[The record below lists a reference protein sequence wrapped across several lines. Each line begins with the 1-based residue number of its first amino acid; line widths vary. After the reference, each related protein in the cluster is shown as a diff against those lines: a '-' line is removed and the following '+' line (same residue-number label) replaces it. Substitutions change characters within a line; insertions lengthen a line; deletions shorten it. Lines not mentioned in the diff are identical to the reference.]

1 MRKISTILCP
11 IDFDVNSLATLD
23 WARELARE
31 SNASLHML
39 HVVTQ
44 NYPLL
49 MSAPF
54 LISRARECAY
64 IQLQEIARESLCD
77 VDHHLVLKTGSP
89 AELIIKTAQELKAD
103 VVVMATHGRTGVS
116 RLFLGSVTEK
126 VVRASPCPVLTI
138 RGVSVYQP
146 DRKGAANGTNVSF

>member
-1 MRKISTILCP
+1 MTARKIASGRVFAQLSFGCEDRRLKDLNIMRKIRTILCP

-39 HVVTQ
+39 HVVTLS
-44 NYPLL
+44 YPLL

-64 IQLQEIARESLCD
+64 IQLQEIARESLGD
-77 VDHHLVLKTGSP
+77 VDHRLLLKTGSP
-89 AELIIKTAQELKAD
+89 AELIIKTAQELRAD
-103 VVVMATHGRTGVS
+103 
-116 RLFLGSVTEK
+116 
-126 VVRASPCPVLTI
+126 
-138 RGVSVYQP
+138 
-146 DRKGAANGTNVSF
+146 

>member
-1 MRKISTILCP
+1 MKKIRTILCP

-31 SNASLHML
+31 SNAMLHVL
-39 HVVTQ
+39 HVVTLS
-44 NYPLL
+44 YPLL

-64 IQLQEIARESLCD
+64 IQLQEIARESLGD
-77 VDHHLVLKTGSP
+77 VDHRLVLKAGSP

-138 RGVSVYQP
+138 RGMSVYRP
-146 DRKGAANGTNVSF
+146 DRQDSANGTNATF